1 MRAIEQ
7 QKAGMKN
14 MVAQGRGTRAYQ
26 ENVLATDRN
35 MEGAI
40 ARVMALPEIQI
51 SEAQDTDP
59 GSPTFGEWLF
69 TPDVNVP

>member
-1 MRAIEQ
+1 MRSFEQ
-7 QKAGMKN
+7 AKAGMKGI
-14 MVAQGRGTRAYQ
+14 VAQGRGTRAYQ

-51 SEAQDTDP
+51 TEAQDTDP